1 MFQCG
6 VALCR
11 GHLIASEQDLH
22 KQDREMEEDPVE
34 LVPGA
39 RLCSIRNCTY
49 VIPPVEEY
57 RWKMCA
63 LCRLRRREK
72 KRQDRLNES
81 TKISAGQMATVSIQ
95 KTIVRINCFSI
106 VKVINM
112 IYLFTNTE

>member
-1 MFQCG
+1 MFQFG

-11 GHLIASEQDLH
+11 IHLIASEQDLH
-22 KQDREMEEDPVE
+22 KRDREMEEDPVE

-72 KRQDRLNES
+72 KKQDRLNES
-81 TKISAGQMATVSIQ
+81 TKFSAGQMATVLIQ
-95 KTIVRINCFSI
+95 KTIVRINWSFG
-106 VKVINM
+106 VKAINM
-112 IYLFTNTE
+112 MYLFTNTE